1 MVTLN
6 LSGTATET
14 VCVVVGP
21 VKVKSHPLPDNG
33 IDCGLPLA
41 LSVTVSVPVRAP
53 TTVGANVTLMMQF
66 APAAKVAG
74 LIGQALAPAL
84 VAAKSPE
91 AAIELIVNGPAPVF
105 VSFTFIALLV
115 VVSIWPPKGTLVWSN
130 PTPGAVAD
138 PVPVRLTSMIC
149 AVTMPPSVTIAAKA
163 RVALSA
169 AAAEGVNV
177 TATVHWPPAA
187 APAGLHES
195 DDFTKSVLF
204 AGETPVTVMLVNVTV
219 ELVLFVSVN
228 VCAGLAT
235 PTGCTPKLYGDG
247 VTTKVG
253 IRVSLAMNPSE
264 VPFRFC

>member
-53 TTVGANVTLMMQF
+53 TAVGANVTLMMQF
-66 APAAKVAG
+66 APAGKVAG

-91 AAIELIVNGPAPVF
+91 AAIELIVNGPTPVF

-138 PVPVRLTSMIC
+138 PVPVRLTFCGLETSL
-149 AVTMPPSVTIAAKA
+149 SVNA
-163 RVALSA
+163 RVADSA
-169 AAAEGVNV
+169 APVLGVKV
-177 TATVHWPPAA
+177 TLTVH
-187 APAGLHES
+187 
-195 DDFTKSVLF
+195 
-204 AGETPVTVMLVNVTV
+204 
-219 ELVLFVSVN
+219 
-228 VCAGLAT
+228 
-235 PTGCTPKLYGDG
+235 
-247 VTTKVG
+247 
-253 IRVSLAMNPSE
+253 
-264 VPFRFC
+264 